1 MIVNVSLIIRKSI
14 DNKLVDSM
22 FRGGLSKDLTDS
34 LKIVIKHVPYI
45 RSHAQFQ
52 LRTHV
57 ANILNRFSAIIDESQ
72 ARSSRQRGGSAPPP
86 VAPKESKFVQFGWT
100 HKIESSTTLTSGL
113 TTVNSD
119 RKIEED
125 IIFAL
130 QILASQDFFPKIKE
144 RQTSSTML
152 DASSAA
158 VTHQISNCG
167 SSGEEDQSMYL
178 LVIVRDSVLQYLL
191 DYNPTVRG
199 TAAQTCAVVLD
210 TIMLGLDPFS
220 DSYSYV
226 FQILDRLLIMGV
238 GDDSLQIRVQIF
250 NSLTPSLDHVVSLTE
265 NVHCVIEALNDE
277 SLEVRMAA
285 MTVISRLAHYD
296 TLHVMPVVCLNL
308 KRLIY
313 LLLNTTDKVIKRDS
327 VQLLQALVKGSEYLI
342 IPYVKQV
349 MNSLMSLLNDSSADV
364 VIAALST
371 VGELAISSPESVRE
385 RLEEL
390 IPKLINALNDQSSV
404 SKQEIAV
411 IAMGKMVSS
420 FIMVTDDPYKQYP
433 GLFSA
438 LVRAI
443 QGSTTELR
451 IQAIKTAGLI
461 GVVDV
466 TVFQEHLVSHAGV
479 IDAFSSQLDYVE
491 DLEHEGDDIS
501 QKEKASGEKKL
512 SKIERM
518 YLSVVIRELMNVLKD
533 SNLSQHHHSATSTAL
548 RIIKILGPQALF
560 QLDELMDGITYRLY
574 QEDSVHNLNQT
585 LLDQIVVI
593 ISIMGKA
600 MRPYS
605 EKIVKLIIHFHDLHL
620 AHCLDIL
627 EALATAF
634 TTTAEFNFILRSVL
648 PLFLKV
654 IEDEVL
660 IETANRSNK
669 SEDELEVEKTV
680 GVQRSASASSKVP
693 PRLTW
698 YMSKVYPV
706 TKTSKILQKL
716 LCIAQYLGEY
726 RKEII
731 PYMLKIMDAP
741 QVTLDIKKESLVAVM
756 RLANVSDFHEF
767 AGRIVHSLIRWIA
780 SSEQVLQTSA
790 LTALSRLVCR
800 LGTSYLPFVI
810 PVRRQL
816 KHIQSRDGVKMP
828 KLEEYESLV
837 NRLLKQRPL
846 PAEPNDI
853 SDLFD
858 GQDDR
863 IKVKEGLKPYND
875 LQIGLQS
882 LETAWALADRNN
894 ALDLVEWMDRL
905 SIELIRQSP
914 SQIIRY
920 CATLA
925 KAHRPLAAELFNSS
939 FNCVWDEVYASDLNE
954 IMDDI
959 SLINGI
965 EMALNSPEIPK
976 NIVIALLNLA
986 EFMDMQDKRLP
997 IDVRLLARQAQAV
1010 NMFAK
1015 CLRFREVEFSSKNV
1029 QPSIE
1034 CIDALISVN
1043 NQLGLSD
1050 RALGVLEYLKI
1061 SHPHIAIQ
1069 PLWLEKLYRWKDA
1082 QQSYRK
1088 VSLSIRELTDNPL
1101 KYTNWVTSELG
1112 TMRCLHALGE
1122 YEELESSARSFKEVL
1137 KSNTEG
1143 IEEYY
1148 SWKSATEL
1156 RRLGANAG
1164 AVCML
1169 YLTTKCNHF
1178 ISQINC
1184 MFDSF
1189 VC

>member
-1 MIVNVSLIIRKSI
+1 MIVNVSIEIRDCIDQKLIE
-14 DNKLVDSM
+14 SM
-22 FRGGLSKDLTDS
+22 FRGGLSKDLIGS
-34 LKIVIKHVPYI
+34 LKTVIKHVNDPHI

-52 LRTHV
+52 LRKHI
-57 ANILNRFSAIIDESQ
+57 AIILNRFSAIIDESQ
-72 ARSSRQRGGSAPPP
+72 TRISRQRSVSAPPP
-86 VAPKESKFVQFGWT
+86 IAPKESKFFPFGSMGS
-100 HKIESSTTLTSGL
+100 KAESNVNLNSGL
-113 TTVNSD
+113 AAVNSD
-119 RKIEED
+119 RKNEED

-130 QILASQDFFPKIKE
+130 QILANQDFFPKIKE
-144 RQTSSTML
+144 RSTNV
-152 DASSAA
+152 DAP
-158 VTHQISNCG
+158 VTAYQINNG
-167 SSGEEDQSMYL
+167 INEGDEDQSKHL
-178 LVIVRDSVLQYLL
+178 LAIVRDYVLQYLL
-191 DYNPTVRG
+191 DCIPTVRG

-210 TIMLGLDPFS
+210 TIILGLDPFS

-238 GDDSLQIRVQIF
+238 GDDYLQIRIQIF

-296 TLHVMPVVCLNL
+296 TLHVMPVVVLNL

-385 RLEEL
+385 RLDEL

-420 FIMVTDDPYKQYP
+420 FTMASDDPYKQYS

-443 QGSTTELR
+443 QGSTAELR

-466 TVFQEHLVSHAGV
+466 TVFQQHLISHTGV

-491 DLEHEGDDIS
+491 DLEYEGDDVT

-512 SKIERM
+512 SKLERM
-518 YLSVVIRELMNVLKD
+518 YLSVVIRELMTVLKD
-533 SNLSQHHHSATSTAL
+533 SNLSQHHHAATSTAL
-548 RIIKILGPQALF
+548 RVIKILGPQALF
-560 QLDELMDGITYRLY
+560 QLDEYMEGITYRLY
-574 QEDSVHNLNQT
+574 QEDSIHNLNQT
-585 LLDQIVVI
+585 LLDQIVSI
-593 ISIMGKA
+593 INIMGKS

-605 EKIVKLIIHFHDLHL
+605 EKLVKLIVHFHDSHL
-620 AHCLDIL
+620 AQCLDIV
-627 EALATAF
+627 EALAIAF
-634 TTTAEFNFILRSVL
+634 TTTTAEFNFILRSVL

-654 IEDEVL
+654 VEDEVL
-660 IETANRSNK
+660 IETTNRTNK
-669 SEDELEVEKTV
+669 SEDEVELEKPV
-680 GVQRSASASSKVP
+680 GVPRTISSSNRPPP
-693 PRLTW
+693 PRLTLHLPR
-698 YMSKVYPV
+698 VYPL

-716 LCIAQYLGEY
+716 LSISQYLGEY
-726 RKEII
+726 RKEVI

-741 QVTLDIKKESLVAVM
+741 QVSLDIKKESLTAVM
-756 RLANVSDFHEF
+756 RLANLSDFHEF
-767 AGRIVHSLIRWIA
+767 AGRIVHSLIRWVA
-780 SSEQVLQTSA
+780 SNDQVLQTSA

-810 PVRRQL
+810 PVRRKL
-816 KHIQSRDGVKMP
+816 KHIQIREGGKMP
-828 KLEEYESLV
+828 RLDEYESLV
-837 NRLLKQRPL
+837 TRLLKQRPL
-846 PAEPNDI
+846 PAEPSDI
-853 SDLFD
+853 SDMID

-863 IKVKEGLKPYND
+863 IKLRDPPYKPYSD

-914 SQIIRY
+914 SPIIRY

-976 NIVIALLNLA
+976 DIVIALLNLA

-1029 QPSIE
+1029 EPSIE

-1050 RALGVLEYLKI
+1050 RAIGVLEYLKI
-1061 SHPHIAIQ
+1061 SYPHIAIQ

-1088 VSLSIRELTDNPL
+1088 VNLSIIELTDNPL

-1112 TMRCLHALGE
+1112 TLRCLNALGE
-1122 YEELESSARSFKEVL
+1122 YEELESSARSFKDKIL
-1137 KSNTEG
+1137 KPSTEG

-1164 AVCML
+1164 TLCG
-1169 YLTTKCNHF
+1169 
-1178 ISQINC
+1178 
-1184 MFDSF
+1184 
-1189 VC
+1189 